1 MRLNSRIGRGLVVA
15 AGTSAVVVALGACS
29 SNSNSSSSSSPT
41 PTQSTSSAT
50 SSPTSSGASC
60 TTESI
65 QSAIPNGAKVVSF
78 NCGNAGGAE
87 IAAVKFNPGPT
98 VLFLETKN
106 GKWEVINP
114 DRICGAASAGLPA
127 KVLAY
132 CTAASPSKS
141 ASASASKS

>member
-50 SSPTSSGASC
+50 SSPTSPGASC

-78 NCGNAGGAE
+78 N
-87 IAAVKFNPGPT
+87 
-98 VLFLETKN
+98 
-106 GKWEVINP
+106 
-114 DRICGAASAGLPA
+114 
-127 KVLAY
+127 
-132 CTAASPSKS
+132 
-141 ASASASKS
+141 